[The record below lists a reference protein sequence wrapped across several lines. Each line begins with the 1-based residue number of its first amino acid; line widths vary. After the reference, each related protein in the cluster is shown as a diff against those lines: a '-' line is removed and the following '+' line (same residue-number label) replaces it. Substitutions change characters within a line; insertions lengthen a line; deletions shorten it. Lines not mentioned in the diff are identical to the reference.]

1 MPDGNLT
8 GVEPVDSDE
17 VIPATTDPT
26 APQTNSRLSRRPR
39 EGSPQGLASGKSRA
53 RRRSL
58 GSLMV
63 RLLGRLWIPLII
75 VVVMA
80 AGAVAVSR
88 LHGIFG
94 SEIRPSYGNAN
105 PGGVAERAP
114 SSQLLRY
121 EVFGPAGTIAL
132 ISYFDGEGD
141 VKSARGVSLPWSLEF
156 PVTTA
161 ASIGSVAAQGDSDSI
176 GCRITIDGVV
186 KAETVTEQVSAFA
199 SCVLKAA

>member
-1 MPDGNLT
+1 
-8 GVEPVDSDE
+8 
-17 VIPATTDPT
+17 
-26 APQTNSRLSRRPR
+26 
-39 EGSPQGLASGKSRA
+39 
-53 RRRSL
+53 
-58 GSLMV
+58 
-63 RLLGRLWIPLII
+63 
-75 VVVMA
+75 MA

-94 SEIRPSYGNAN
+94 SETRPSYGNAN

-186 KAETVTEQVSAFA
+186 KAEKISEQVSAFA

>member
-1 MPDGNLT
+1 
-8 GVEPVDSDE
+8 
-17 VIPATTDPT
+17 
-26 APQTNSRLSRRPR
+26 
-39 EGSPQGLASGKSRA
+39 
-53 RRRSL
+53 
-58 GSLMV
+58 
-63 RLLGRLWIPLII
+63 
-75 VVVMA
+75 MA

-94 SEIRPSYGNAN
+94 SDIRPSYGNAN

>member
-1 MPDGNLT
+1 MSGRA
-8 GVEPVDSDE
+8 GSVGSV
-17 VIPATTDPT
+17 A
-26 APQTNSRLSRRPR
+26 
-39 EGSPQGLASGKSRA
+39 EGSVPAAEPPESELDLPGPESAVAAAPGASRK
-53 RRRSL
+53 RRRNFGSSVLGLLAKSWISL
-58 GSLMV
+58 T
-63 RLLGRLWIPLII
+63 I
-75 VVVMA
+75 VVVIA

-94 SEIRPSYGNAN
+94 SETRPSYGTAN
-105 PGGVAERAP
+105 PGGGAERAT
-114 SSQLLRY
+114 SSQLMRY
-121 EVFGPAGTIAL
+121 EVFGPVGTIAL
-132 ISYFDGEGD
+132 ISYFDGEGN

-186 KAETVTEQVSAFA
+186 KAEKISEQVSAFA